1 MRAGSLSAGRARGL
15 APALLWIG
23 GLGAALVVARAALRG
38 IHVPGHAA
46 LPALFA
52 LVLAAARVRVPG
64 AALAVALPAWAG
76 SALGLLAGPGG
87 AASLLL
93 AALAVEVAAFLA
105 PGFARSVA
113 ASAAVGAAAGALR
126 FVPDLPVLLGGIGG
140 IGGIG
145 GFGGLPDTGAPVLLS
160 VAGHA
165 LFGALGAALVPLLFY
180 RFDRSRR
187 SRHG

>member
-1 MRAGSLSAGRARGL
+1 VGRARDA

-23 GLGAALVVARAALRG
+23 GLGAALVVARAGLRG

-76 SALGLLAGPGG
+76 SAFGVVAGPGG

-93 AALAVEVAAFLA
+93 AALAVEVAVLLA
-105 PGFARSVA
+105 PGFPGSIA
-113 ASAAVGAAAGALR
+113 ACAAVGAAAGALR
-126 FVPDLPVLLGGIGG
+126 FLPDLPVLLA
-140 IGGIG
+140 GIG
-145 GFGGLPDTGAPVLLS
+145 GFGAGGPGGLADAGAPALLS

-165 LFGALGAALVPLLFY
+165 LFGALGAALVPLLL
-180 RFDRSRR
+180 RRLDGSRR
-187 SRHG
+187 SLRG